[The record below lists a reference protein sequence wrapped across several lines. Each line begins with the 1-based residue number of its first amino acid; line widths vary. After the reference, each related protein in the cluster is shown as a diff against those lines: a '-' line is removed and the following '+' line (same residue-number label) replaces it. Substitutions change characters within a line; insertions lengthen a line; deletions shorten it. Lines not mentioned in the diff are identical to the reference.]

1 MAIEIEDTPVDSRI
15 TLNRSIP
22 GQGLTNDPDSP
33 FPWEQAPE
41 YTDLEEGLQYIFG
54 LLIDPENYVPI
65 MDVID
70 DGTPLMDITQG
81 ILFKGFTEGKWNPD
95 LLMLLAEPM
104 TYILLALAERADI
117 DNIKIYRGEEEDEDA
132 EATLF
137 DMKIGKEKLDKLKEF
152 STSKEIPAG
161 VIPKDIEEKIEELPV
176 SSLLSKPEEED
187 KPTDSLLGRE

>member
-15 TLNRSIP
+15 ILNRSIP
-22 GQGLTNDPDSP
+22 GQGLTTDPDSP

-117 DNIKIYRGEEEDEDA
+117 DNIKIYRGEEEDEDD

-161 VIPKDIEEKIEELPV
+161 AIPKDIEEKIEELPV

>member
-1 MAIEIEDTPVDSRI
+1 MAIDIEDTPVDSRI

-22 GQGLTNDPDSP
+22 GQGLTTDPDSP
-33 FPWEQAPE
+33 MPWEQTPE

-104 TYILLALAERADI
+104 TYILLALAERANI
-117 DNIKIYRGEEEDEDA
+117 DDIKIYRGEEEDEDD
-132 EATLF
+132 EAKLF
-137 DMKIGKEKLDKLKEF
+137 NIEVDKEKLDKLKEF

-161 VIPKDIEEKIEELPV
+161 AIPKDIEEKIEELPV